1 MAIPNFFAV
10 QNLFQGAHVHP
21 LVGPPAHFLPRNVR
35 KLPRGE
41 QAQRLQFWGSAMLL
55 ETAVVCALGTLAML
69 LKGREAGRRG
79 AYNRVGAEEGGG
91 EAAAGGEGGGAEVDG
106 GSAEVAPPG
115 KYQKRRCDWVRVGMS
130 CDMYELEIAQ
140 KSSAAQYLLWRL
152 RSRPD
157 DPATES
163 YEMHSY
169 EEQASRAGRVHHL
182 LWRVKN
188 SPALRM
194 QVATGATFLLY
205 PGLADFAL
213 STSLVLW
220 CSNAGLLSE
229 KTGLP
234 WEGYFT
240 MLSLGNLWC
249 LLQALCL
256 EPGKFAPSA
265 FTMAMVAAVAP
276 FLSDAFDTFKDIQFG
291 GLCLQAEHRI
301 VRLVGVAS
309 IAYLAVLNFR
319 ILQDTVGAAELAE
332 TYLGVTFASVEH
344 EAAAAGLLAFP
355 EYPGKAVQLL
365 YKQTT
370 KEKQRSL
377 LFESLPQGAAAV
389 VFMIFEGGS
398 QLVLASAVL
407 MPLLQL
413 LFAWSARRCLSKMVL
428 PWIVEELFFAAS
440 KGNASKVQRF
450 LKPLMEEGGWLLAF
464 ALKDHGLR
472 DPTVRRVQATRES
485 LPLLHAAME
494 LLDGNA
500 ENLFL
505 HRFSCGRSLGEHG
518 FVYFLDVL
526 RGHAGRLEL
535 LRLDDNSLGDD
546 NAKALA
552 EALKAN
558 TALQRIKLSKNH
570 IGDEGA
576 KALAEALKANTA
588 LQRIALKA
596 NTALKEIELSAN
608 HIGAIELGV
617 NHIGDEGAKAL
628 AEALKANP
636 TLQRIDLCSNHIGA
650 EGAKALAEALKAN
663 TALQRIELSLNDIGD
678 EGAKA
683 LAEVLKANTALKK
696 IDLCSNHIGA
706 EGAKALAEASKAN
719 TALKEINLRRN
730 SIPFEDVKAFERDGL
745 RL

>member
-10 QNLFQGAHVHP
+10 QNLFQGADVHP

-35 KLPRGE
+35 KLPRGK

-55 ETAVVCALGTLAML
+55 ETAAVCALGTLAMR

-115 KYQKRRCDWVRVGMS
+115 KYQKRWGNFYHHSSGEILCDT
-130 CDMYELEIAQ
+130 YELEIAQ

-152 RSRPD
+152 RSRPE
-157 DPATES
+157 DPATPWNQ
-163 YEMHSY
+163 MKGY

-205 PGLADFAL
+205 FAL

-220 CSNAGLLSE
+220 CSNAGLLSA

-265 FTMAMVAAVAP
+265 FTMAMVAGLAP
-276 FLSDAFDTFKDIQFG
+276 FLSDAFDTFKDIQLG

-309 IAYLAVLNFR
+309 IAYVAVLNFR
-319 ILQDTVGAAELAE
+319 ILQDTVGAAELAD
-332 TYLGVTFASVEH
+332 TYLSVTFASVEH
-344 EAAAAGLLAFP
+344 EAAAAGLHAFP

-413 LFAWSARRCLSKMVL
+413 LFAWSARHCLSKKVL

-440 KGNASKVQRF
+440 KGNANKVQRF

-472 DPTVRRVQATRES
+472 DPTKCRVLATRNS
-485 LPLLHAAME
+485 FPLLYAAI
-494 LLDGNA
+494 LLIDDNA
-500 ENLFL
+500 EDLRL
-505 HRFSCGRSLGEHG
+505 SKFSCGRPLGEHG

-526 RGHAGRLEL
+526 RGHAGRLESL
-535 LRLDDNSLGDD
+535 WLDGNNLGDD
-546 NAKALA
+546 DAK
-552 EALKAN
+552 
-558 TALQRIKLSKNH
+558 
-570 IGDEGA
+570 G
-576 KALAEALKANTA
+576 
-588 LQRIALKA
+588 
-596 NTALKEIELSAN
+596 
-608 HIGAIELGV
+608 
-617 NHIGDEGAKAL
+617 L

-636 TLQRIDLCSNHIGA
+636 TLQRIDLSDNHIGA

-663 TALQRIELSLNDIGD
+663 PALQRID
-678 EGAKA
+678 
-683 LAEVLKANTALKK
+683 
-696 IDLCSNHIGA
+696 
-706 EGAKALAEASKAN
+706 
-719 TALKEINLRRN
+719 LRRN
-730 SIPFEDVKAFERDGL
+730 SIPFEDVEAFERDGVL
-745 RL
+745 L

>member
-650 EGAKALAEALKAN
+650 EGAKALAE
-663 TALQRIELSLNDIGD
+663 
-678 EGAKA
+678 
-683 LAEVLKANTALKK
+683 VLKANTALKK

>member
-1 MAIPNFFAV
+1 
-10 QNLFQGAHVHP
+10 
-21 LVGPPAHFLPRNVR
+21 
-35 KLPRGE
+35 
-41 QAQRLQFWGSAMLL
+41 
-55 ETAVVCALGTLAML
+55 
-69 LKGREAGRRG
+69 
-79 AYNRVGAEEGGG
+79 
-91 EAAAGGEGGGAEVDG
+91 
-106 GSAEVAPPG
+106 
-115 KYQKRRCDWVRVGMS
+115 
-130 CDMYELEIAQ
+130 
-140 KSSAAQYLLWRL
+140 
-152 RSRPD
+152 
-157 DPATES
+157 
-163 YEMHSY
+163 
-169 EEQASRAGRVHHL
+169 
-182 LWRVKN
+182 
-188 SPALRM
+188 
-194 QVATGATFLLY
+194 
-205 PGLADFAL
+205 
-213 STSLVLW
+213 
-220 CSNAGLLSE
+220 
-229 KTGLP
+229 
-234 WEGYFT
+234 

-588 LQRIALKA
+588 LQRI
-596 NTALKEIELSAN
+596 ELSLN
-608 HIGAIELGV
+608 D
-617 NHIGDEGAKAL
+617 IGDEGAKAL
-628 AEALKANP
+628 AEALKAN
-636 TLQRIDLCSNHIGA
+636 TALQRIELSENHIGA
-650 EGAKALAEALKAN
+650 EGAKALAEALKANTALQRIELSLNDIGAEGAKALAEALKANTALKEIELSGAKALAEALKAN